1 MFLSF
6 PHRRDYI
13 HLRAAWLPAD
23 SDAANLVRN
32 FTEHDG
38 IAAENIISNLLHVRC
53 SALLYRA
60 PRRNVKQEKENKNGN
75 GERVSWLAVMR
86 AMIYWSNCDAALK
99 RFLLFGFSFE
109 SLLLWMKST
118 GRSQYRKNFTYL
130 STREE
135 EEEKKGG
142 ESTEGERERK
152 KKSKKRIR
160 RRQVIF

>member
-1 MFLSF
+1 MIISIWELA
-6 PHRRDYI
+6 R
-13 HLRAAWLPAD
+13 LPAD
-23 SDAANLVRN
+23 SGAANLVRN

-109 SLLLWMKST
+109 SLLLWMKSM

-160 RRQVIF
+160 RRQVIFWKW